1 MAQTITVLSKR
12 GLMLL
17 LLLLAQPFLTLYI
30 KPVAYISQVCD
41 PLMKLIKAKEGIREP
56 EPFGLRLK

>member
-1 MAQTITVLSKR
+1 
-12 GLMLL
+12 MLL

-30 KPVAYISQVCD
+30 KPVAYISQACD

-56 EPFGLRLK
+56 ESFGLKLK